1 MSYYLLLKKE
11 DYSLYDT
18 TAYEISKLR
27 SIEKDVS
34 RCELNKLEDALNA
47 LEKCANVLDVVLS
60 SFEKAQKKI
69 KETKSPD
76 LRGSR
81 KMLIDIDIA
90 VDYVNEETFDIIF
103 LNMRNNEKFKI
114 DKLGEYSYKNL
125 FFKYQ
130 ETLKEI
136 VNYKFDDHFI
146 WRKMNISDSNI
157 NRQQRNNNIFTNN
170 KKRKGFFG

>member
-18 TAYEISKLR
+18 TAYEVSKL
-27 SIEKDVS
+27 SLIEKDVA
-34 RCELNKLEDALNA
+34 RRELDKLEDALNS
-47 LEKCANVLDVVLS
+47 LEKCANVLDMVLS

-76 LRGSR
+76 LCGSI
-81 KMLIDIDIA
+81 KMLIDIDIV
-90 VDYVNEETFDIIF
+90 VDYVDEETFDIVF

-130 ETLKEI
+130 KTLKEI
-136 VNYKFDDHFI
+136 VNYKFDDHFV
-146 WRKMNISDSNI
+146 WRKMNVDFNT
-157 NRQQRNNNIFTNN
+157 NRQQRNNNKN
-170 KKRKGFFG
+170 KSFFG

>member
-18 TAYEISKLR
+18 TAYELSKLS
-27 SIEKDVS
+27 SIEKDVA
-34 RCELNKLEDALNA
+34 RRELNKLEDALNS
-47 LEKCANVLDVVLS
+47 LEKCANALDMVLS
-60 SFEKAQKKI
+60 SFEKAQTKI
-69 KETKSPD
+69 KETKSSD

-81 KMLIDIDIA
+81 KMLIDIDIV
-90 VDYVNEETFDIIF
+90 VDYVDEETFDIVF
-103 LNMRNNEKFKI
+103 LNMRNNEKFI
-114 DKLGEYSYKNL
+114 INKLGEYSYKNL

-146 WRKMNISDSNI
+146 WRKMNISDFNI
-157 NRQQRNNNIFTNN
+157 NKPQRNNMLTN
-170 KKRKGFFG
+170 KRRKFFG

>member
-18 TAYEISKLR
+18 TAYELSKLS
-27 SIEKDVS
+27 SIEKDVA
-34 RCELNKLEDALNA
+34 RRELNKLEDALNS
-47 LEKCANVLDVVLS
+47 LEKCANALDMVLS
-60 SFEKAQKKI
+60 SFEKAQTKI
-69 KETKSPD
+69 KETKSSD

-81 KMLIDIDIA
+81 KMLIDIDIV
-90 VDYVNEETFDIIF
+90 VDYVDEETFDIVF
-103 LNMRNNEKFKI
+103 LNMRNNEKFI
-114 DKLGEYSYKNL
+114 INKLGEYSYKNL

-146 WRKMNISDSNI
+146 WRKMNISDFNI
-157 NRQQRNNNIFTNN
+157 NKPQRNNNMLTN
-170 KKRKGFFG
+170 KRRKFFG

>member
-11 DYSLYDT
+11 NYSLYDT
-18 TAYEISKLR
+18 TAYEVSKLS

-34 RCELNKLEDALNA
+34 RRELNKLEDALNS
-47 LEKCANVLDVVLS
+47 LEKCANALDMVLS

-81 KMLIDIDIA
+81 KMLIDIDIV
-90 VDYVNEETFDIIF
+90 VDYVDEETFDIIF

-146 WRKMNISDSNI
+146 WRKMNMDFNI
-157 NRQQRNNNIFTNN
+157 NKPQRNNMFTSNR
-170 KKRKGFFG
+170 KRKGFFG

>member
-18 TAYEISKLR
+18 TAYEVSKLS

-34 RCELNKLEDALNA
+34 RRELNKFEDALNA

-76 LRGSR
+76 LRSSR
-81 KMLIDIDIA
+81 KMLIDIDIV
-90 VDYVNEETFDIIF
+90 VDYVDEETFDIIF
-103 LNMRNNEKFKI
+103 LNMRNSEKFKI

-146 WRKMNISDSNI
+146 WKKMNISDFNI
-157 NRQQRNNNIFTNN
+157 NRQQRNNIFTNN